1 MRLVRLCRLFTL
13 LYARDFVFF
22 LAERKDKQK
31 IKTLFRIAQSGKS
44 PQSLTSLTQYQ
55 KGQGAMRQIDVLA
68 RAVAEVFAPR
78 IDESKFRRDILGRT
92 DAPPGARAWLLRQL
106 PDEEAQEQLRQL
118 REPGMQSAIFHGVIG
133 SAVKINQAKA
143 RGRNV

>member
-1 MRLVRLCRLFTL
+1 MAVALWPYQR
-13 LYARDFVFF
+13 
-22 LAERKDKQK
+22 
-31 IKTLFRIAQSGKS
+31 GKG
-44 PQSLTSLTQYQ
+44 
-55 KGQGAMRQIDVLA
+55 KMRQIDVLA
-68 RAVAEVFAPR
+68 RAVAEVFHPR

-118 REPGMQSAIFHGVIG
+118 RTPGMRTAIFHGVIG
-133 SAVKINQAKA
+133 SAISINQAKA